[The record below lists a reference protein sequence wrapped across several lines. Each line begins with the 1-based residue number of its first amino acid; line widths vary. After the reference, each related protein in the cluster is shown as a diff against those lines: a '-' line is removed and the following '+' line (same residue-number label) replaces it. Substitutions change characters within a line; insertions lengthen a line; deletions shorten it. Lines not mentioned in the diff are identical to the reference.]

1 MNAQPENDAPTH
13 RAGRFRRRRKA
24 SREAWLSV
32 SSVTCAWSGLRTK
45 QFVWFLMTQQQQLP
59 PRFASTGIGNGDQHM
74 SKRKSASRFIY
85 AAHQSTT
92 TDDKA
97 VFLAPCSRFPS

>member
-1 MNAQPENDAPTH
+1 
-13 RAGRFRRRRKA
+13 
-24 SREAWLSV
+24 
-32 SSVTCAWSGLRTK
+32 
-45 QFVWFLMTQQQQLP
+45 MTQQQQLP
-59 PRFASTGIGNGDQHM
+59 PRFASTGIGDGDQHM

-97 VFLAPCSRFPS
+97 VFFTKETSGNGNSSQFFSKRQRQLQHTTTTVGFSKI